1 MLHLYEGSFA
11 EEESH
16 VVSGD
21 VVQRDQGHRQDVPN
35 HALHDGQ
42 VQEVTRKAE
51 VKQGHVTPSQDG
63 IAAMNSESDDNNRWK
78 GIPLLSPF
86 YVVFIQA

>member
-1 MLHLYEGSFA
+1 MLHLDERSSP

-21 VVQRDQGHRQDVPN
+21 IVQRDQGHRQDVPN

-42 VQEVTRKAE
+42 VQKVTRKAE
-51 VKQGHVTPSQDG
+51 VKQGHVAPSQDG

-78 GIPLLSPF
+78 GITLL
-86 YVVFIQA
+86 